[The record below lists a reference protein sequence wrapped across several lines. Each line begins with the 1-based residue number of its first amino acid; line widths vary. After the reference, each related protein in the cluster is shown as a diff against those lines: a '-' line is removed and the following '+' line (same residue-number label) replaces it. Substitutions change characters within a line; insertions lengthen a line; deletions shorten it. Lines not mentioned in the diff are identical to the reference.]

1 MNSES
6 KPQVESWIK
15 RITESEMP
23 IFGRT
28 VQEVVSVSEDDV
40 SSAFQLGQVVLKD
53 AAMTAR
59 VLKLANSVHYNA
71 TGQKFSTISRAIMML
86 GFDTVRSMCLTVSLV
101 DSLVHGIHRE
111 QLIKQMARSLH
122 AAAQAQEIARQHSE
136 GKHEE
141 VFIATLLLHIGELAF
156 WCFGDEKGEELNEA
170 LKNEKITPAQAQK
183 EVLGF
188 TMGELSQGLA
198 QTWGLSGLLKQ
209 TLENPDSTEPHCQ
222 VIILSHELAEAVEAG
237 WESKEVKKITQ
248 SISSLINLAPKKTT
262 ERLHESAKKAAETT
276 AYYGAKAVAKIIP
289 LPVDIQLEDDHALVD
304 TFAQPDPVL
313 QLQILQ
319 ELISIDK
326 DNGDFNMLIEMTLEG
341 LNRGV
346 GLDNALF
353 ALLTPDRKE
362 LKVKQVIGDGNEWL
376 RKNFKFNLKEP
387 SSRIFLQAMKEQQS
401 IRIDNDSNAEVKR
414 LITQSLTQ
422 KTKAKSFYIA
432 PVVVKNKP
440 IGLFYADRS
449 SSRRYLDD
457 SSYDSFLLF
466 SQQVGM
472 LLNRLMG
479 SK

>member
-1 MNSES
+1 VNSES
-6 KPQVESWIK
+6 KPQIDNWIK
-15 RITESEMP
+15 QITESEMP

-59 VLKLANSVHYNA
+59 VLKLANSAHYNA

-122 AAAQAQEIARQHSE
+122 AAAQAQQIARQHSE

-156 WCFGDEKGEELNEA
+156 WCFGDKKGEELNEA
-170 LKNEKITPAQAQK
+170 LKNEKISPAQAQK

-222 VIILSHELAEAVEAG
+222 VITLSHKLAEAVEAG

-248 SISSLINLAPKKTT
+248 SISSLINLTPKQTT
-262 ERLHESAKKAAETT
+262 EQLHESAKKAAETT

-289 LPVDIQLEDDHALVD
+289 LPVDIQLEDDQTLID

-326 DNGDFNMLIEMTLEG
+326 DKGDFNMLIEMTLEG

-362 LKVKQVIGDGNEWL
+362 LKVKQVIGDTNEWL
-376 RKNFKFNLKEP
+376 RKHFKFNLKDP
-387 SSRIFLQAMKEQQS
+387 ASRVFLQAMKQQQT
-401 IRIDNDSNAEVKR
+401 IRVDKDSDSEIKR

-432 PVVVKNKP
+432 PVIVKNKP

-449 SSRRYLDD
+449 SSGRYLDD

-472 LLNRLMG
+472 LLNRLMA